1 MKKLLYWI
9 DHYLEEAILV
19 IFLILIACV
28 MMLQIVVRYVFQ
40 SPLPWPEE
48 FCRYCFVYSVMIAT
62 GYCIRNGSMLRVD
75 VVINLFPRGIAF
87 ALDIF
92 SKILATVFCFI
103 MLKAAYNVMYTAYD
117 IQQTSPAMQ
126 MPIWILYSSAPLG
139 FLLGGVRGIQ
149 GIILSFIEYRKNHRK
164 PKNIWRKRRNRKEE
178 KNNGCC
184 YFCFIF
190 YTSYISSADCDGD
203 GILHDSSGAD

>member
-1 MKKLLYWI
+1 MKVIKWL
-9 DHYLEEAILV
+9 DEHFEETFLV
-19 IFLILIACV
+19 IFLVLISCIT
-28 MMLQIVVRYVFQ
+28 MLQIIARTFF
-40 SPLPWPEE
+40 SALSWPEE

-149 GIILSFIEYRKNHRK
+149 GIILSFIEYRKNPQGVDK
-164 PKNIWRKRRNRKEE
+164 TSEAEE
-178 KNNGCC
+178 YLAEAKKQEG
-184 YFCFIF
+184 
-190 YTSYISSADCDGD
+190 GEK
-203 GILHDSSGAD
+203 